1 MGIRSLNNPEL
12 KKKRQSSNH
21 TLLDVAIIGAGFS
34 GLYSLYCLRKKGLSV
49 SVFDG
54 APGIGGTWWWNRYPG
69 ARVDFPRAPFYA
81 YTFSD
86 ELVNE
91 WKWWERQPGQTDV
104 LAYLEY
110 VVDKFNLRCDIQ
122 LNTWIRSTAFDNKN
136 KWWVMETHNQTQ
148 IFTKFIVCAMG
159 TLSVPNKPKFSGI
172 EQFSG
177 ECYHTGLW
185 PNQNVSFA
193 SKRVGVIGTGSSGI
207 QIIPIIA
214 KTAEHLT
221 VFQRTPQYSIPA
233 GNKPLSE
240 SYIKEVRKE
249 WAAYCDKMKKSPFGM
264 PYELPAK
271 SALDDTPEK
280 RQKVYEKFWQDG
292 GLQMLFLS
300 YHDHLTNKTAND
312 FLTDFIRDKIR
323 EIVTDPSI
331 SKKLIPDYIIGT
343 KRQIIDDGYFETYN
357 RQNVTLVD
365 LRADP
370 ISIFTSN
377 SVITQKAEHPLDML
391 VLATGYD
398 AITGAL
404 TKLNPKGLDGINLTK
419 HWRKQ
424 FRTYLGL
431 AISGF
436 PNLFM
441 VQGPQSP
448 SVLFNIPLGSELQAN
463 WIADCIEFLSDN
475 NFSSITPT
483 SESENAWSTEIDEIV
498 GYTLFKDTDSWYSG
512 ANIEGK
518 RKQFLVHLGGQQYFE
533 KLNAV
538 ASNGYQEFSLEK

>member
-1 MGIRSLNNPEL
+1 MGIRSLNNPES
-12 KKKRQSSNH
+12 KKPPQSSNC

-34 GLYSLYCLRKKGLSV
+34 GLYSLYCLRKRGLSV
-49 SVFDG
+49 KVFDG

-91 WKWWERQPGQTDV
+91 WEWWERQPGQADV
-104 LAYLEY
+104 LEYLEY
-110 VVDKFNLRCDIQ
+110 VANKFNLRCDIQ
-122 LNTWIRSTAFDNKN
+122 LNTWIRSAIFDNKS
-136 KWWVMETHNQTQ
+136 KQWIIETHNQAQ
-148 IFTKFIVCAMG
+148 ISTKFIVCAMG
-159 TLSVPNKPKFSGI
+159 TLSVPNKPKFPGI
-172 EQFSG
+172 ERFSG

-185 PNQNVSFA
+185 PNQSVSFA
-193 SKRVGVIGTGSSGI
+193 DKRVGVIGTGSSGI

-214 KTAEHLT
+214 KTARHLT

-233 GNKPLSE
+233 GNRPLSE
-240 SYIKEVRKE
+240 AYRKEVCKE

-264 PYELPAK
+264 PYALPAK
-271 SALDDTPEK
+271 SALDDTPER

-300 YHDHLTNKTAND
+300 YNDHLTNETAND
-312 FLTDFIRDKIR
+312 FLTDFIRHKIR
-323 EIVTDPSI
+323 ETVADSSI

-357 RQNVTLVD
+357 RKNVNLVD

-370 ISIFTSN
+370 ISIFKSN
-377 SVITQKAEHPLDML
+377 SVITEKAEHPLDML

-431 AISGF
+431 TISGF

-463 WIADCIEFLSDN
+463 WIADCIKFLSDN

-483 SESENAWSTEIDEIV
+483 SESEDSWSTEIDEIA

-533 KLNAV
+533 KLNTV